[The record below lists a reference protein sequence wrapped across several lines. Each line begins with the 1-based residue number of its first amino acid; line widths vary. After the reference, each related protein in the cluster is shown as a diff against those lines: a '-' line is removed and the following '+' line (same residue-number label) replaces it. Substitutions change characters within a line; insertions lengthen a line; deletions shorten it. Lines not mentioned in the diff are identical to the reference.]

1 MNTEFCSDCACHL
14 QQTCLA
20 GVHALLGDGYCHDEL
35 NNLDCDYDGGDCCL
49 SSLNTEHC
57 SDCACHLQQMCLAG
71 VHPFVGDG
79 YCHDEL
85 NNAECSY
92 DGDDC
97 CLSPVNTKHCSDCSC
112 HLKCPVSNPNYA
124 VISGTCYYIENT
136 TPMNYADAQLNCQ
149 YKLGG
154 LFEPRLVDTNQLVY
168 TKAANFISTIS
179 DDFWL
184 GMNDLANQGQYVYA
198 SDGQAVVD
206 GMWFS
211 GQPNNE
217 NERCV
222 AYAGSWGVFDYVS
235 NAGWSDRPCDFLS
248 FFICEV
254 DHSGKKEILDYS
266 QVNSKQKKYSLNF

>member
-1 MNTEFCSDCACHL
+1 MNTEFCFDCACHL

-97 CLSPVNTKHCSDCSC
+97 CLSPVNTKHCSDCAC
-112 HLKCPVSNPNYA
+112 YLKCPVSNPNYA
-124 VISGTCYYIENT
+124 VISGTCFYIENT
-136 TPMNYADAQLNCQ
+136 TPMNYEDAQLNCQ

-154 LFEPRLVDTNQLVY
+154 LFEPRFADTNQLVY
-168 TKAANFISTIS
+168 VKAANFISATS

-206 GMWFS
+206 GMWLS

-217 NERCV
+217 NDRCV
-222 AYAGSWGVFDYVS
+222 GYWNMFDYSVS
-235 NAGWSDRPCDFLS
+235 NSGWSDRPCDVLS

-254 DHSGKKEILDYS
+254 DHSGKKEMLD
-266 QVNSKQKKYSLNF
+266 